1 VSGGADDR
9 REEEKSDNAR
19 QPRPTEQ
26 PLGQAGGTIHSGQV
40 YEADSGQP
48 GLSELGA
55 DNQSENAFPEMVG
68 ADEELLAM
76 LKAGVHFGHRKSRV
90 NARMLPYIFGVRN
103 NVHIID
109 LVRTKANLHSA
120 LEDLK
125 ELRSQGKTILFVGTR
140 PTAKPL
146 IKELASALDMPY
158 VINRWVGGTLTNFAV
173 IAKRLEYFRDLE
185 TKQKRG
191 DLEKYTKHE
200 QHLFQIELRR
210 LEEKFG
216 GIKQMQQL
224 PNALFLADLYEDEL
238 AAREGRRL
246 GIPVIAIADTNTD
259 PTLADG
265 PIPGNDDAL
274 SSLQYIL
281 GRVREALMGIIPEPQ
296 V

>member
-1 VSGGADDR
+1 MMIRMDDTTLQPDGTGTKGESPAVPLAAADDQ
-9 REEEKSDNAR
+9 N
-19 QPRPTEQ
+19 T
-26 PLGQAGGTIHSGQV
+26 
-40 YEADSGQP
+40 
-48 GLSELGA
+48 
-55 DNQSENAFPEMVG
+55 AFSEMVG

-109 LVRTKANLHSA
+109 LVRTKAKLHSA
-120 LEDLK
+120 LEQLR

-146 IKELASALDMPY
+146 IREMAAALDMPY
-158 VINRWVGGTLTNFAV
+158 VVNRWVGGTLTNFSV
-173 IAKRLEYFRDLE
+173 ISKRLEYFRDLE
-185 TKQKRG
+185 AKQKRG
-191 DLEKYTKHE
+191 ELEKYTKHE

-216 GIKQMQQL
+216 GIKQMQRT
-224 PNALFLADLYEDEL
+224 PDAVFLADLYEDEL
-238 AAREGRRL
+238 AAREARRIA
-246 GIPVIAIADTNTD
+246 IPVIAIADTNTD

-274 SSLQYIL
+274 SALQYLL
-281 GRVREALMGIIPEPQ
+281 GRVREALLAITPGTQ
-296 V
+296 VTTADLVSQ